1 MLIFVE
7 FYDLIE
13 YAVHEQ
19 VILTY
24 ALNLL
29 HFLLKSNLILIIEL
43 FFAKVSWIVYS
54 SKINFLISFIIVK
67 FTSFNKEL
75 RLKRNFLQIIF
86 DIKRLIPNIYVNDI
100 HKFFSR
106 FSWILNNW
114 IKFFIFKYCKVL
126 KKNCQRRKDLNP

>member
-19 VILTY
+19 VTLIC

-29 HFLLKSNLILIIEL
+29 HFLLKSSLILIIEL
-43 FFAKVSWIVYS
+43 FFAKVSWMVYS
-54 SKINFLISFIIVK
+54 SKINFLSSFIIVK

-75 RLKRNFLQIIF
+75 WLKPNFLQIIF
-86 DIKRLIPNIYVNDI
+86 DVKKLIPNIYVNDI

-114 IKFFIFKYCKVL
+114 INFFIFE
-126 KKNCQRRKDLNP
+126 